1 MFVSFETIVKMF
13 NKYAIPI
20 PKNECCLSFQLGV
33 SFASGY
39 VTGKLGIRGLF
50 TRELAL
56 LILMIGTLTGAQW
69 GIYYVFN
76 VFIGLL
82 SSPL

>member
-1 MFVSFETIVKMF
+1 MALCSMEAVKDG
-13 NKYAIPI
+13 I
-20 PKNECCLSFQLGV
+20 PKFIKSEDALGLYKEFVPLWGCQIPFIKKLGV
-33 SFASGY
+33 
-39 VTGKLGIRGLF
+39 RGLF